1 MINLYTET
9 NFCHDFELEFINWI
23 EKCINEKQFQL
34 DEINYIFVADIYLHK
49 MNMTYLQH
57 DTYTDI
63 ITFDYSVGKKLSA
76 DIYISVDRIK
86 ENSEKYETDFY
97 NELARVMIHGI
108 LHLMKYNDHTVEE
121 KKQMRSLEDNCLSK
135 LGLDENR

>member
-9 NFCHDFELEFINWI
+9 NFCHKYKKEFIEWI
-23 EKCINEKQFQL
+23 EKCIKEKGFQF
-34 DEINYIFVADIYLHK
+34 DEINYIFVDDVYLHK
-49 MNMTYLQH
+49 MNMEYLQH

-63 ITFDYSVGKKLSA
+63 ITFDYSVGKNLSA

-86 ENSEKYETDFY
+86 ENAEKYQTDFY

-108 LHLMKYNDHTVEE
+108 LHLMKYQDKTPEQ
-121 KKQMRSLEDNCLSK
+121 KAQMRLQEDTCLK
-135 LGLDENR
+135 QLQY

>member
-9 NFCHDFELEFINWI
+9 NFCHDFEREFIEWI
-23 EKCINEKQFQL
+23 ENCIKNVDFTF
-34 DEINYIFVADIYLHK
+34 DEINYIFVDDIYLHK
-49 MNMTYLQH
+49 MNMEYLQH

-86 ENSEKYETDFY
+86 ENSEKYQTDFY
-97 NELARVMIHGI
+97 NELARVMIHGV
-108 LHLMKYNDHTVEE
+108 LHLMKYNDHTDEE
-121 KKQMRSLEDNCLSK
+121 KKQMRTLEDKCLLNLK
-135 LGLDENR
+135 Y

>member
-9 NFCHDFELEFINWI
+9 NFCHDFDLQFINWI
-23 EKCINEKQFQL
+23 ENCIKNKDFKF
-34 DEINYIFVADIYLHK
+34 DEINYIFVDDIYLHK
-49 MNMTYLQH
+49 MNMEYLQH

-63 ITFDYSVGKKLSA
+63 ITFDYSVGKNLSA

-86 ENSEKYETDFY
+86 ENSEKFHTDFY

-108 LHLMKYNDHTVEE
+108 LHLMKYNDHTDEE
-121 KKQMRSLEDNCLSK
+121 KKLMRALEDACLNELK
-135 LGLDENR
+135 Y

>member
-9 NFCHDFELEFINWI
+9 NFCHKYEREYMEWLEQCISKKGFE
-23 EKCINEKQFQL
+23 L
-34 DEINYIFVADIYLHK
+34 DEINYIFVDDIYLHK
-49 MNMTYLQH
+49 MNMEYLQH

-76 DIYISVDRIK
+76 DIYVSVDRIK
-86 ENSEKYETDFY
+86 ENADNFSVDFY

-108 LHLMKYNDHTVEE
+108 LHLMKFNDHTDEE
-121 KKQMRSLEDNCLSK
+121 KKEMRQQENLCLEK
-135 LGLDENR
+135 LLY

>member
-9 NFCHDFELEFINWI
+9 NFCHEFELQFINWI
-23 EKCINEKQFQL
+23 EKCIKNMNFNF
-34 DEINYIFVADIYLHK
+34 DEINYIFVDDIYLHK
-49 MNMTYLQH
+49 MNMEYLQH

-86 ENSEKYETDFY
+86 ENSEKFQTDFY
-97 NELARVMIHGI
+97 NELARVMIHGV
-108 LHLMKYNDHTVEE
+108 LHLMKYNDHTDEE
-121 KKQMRSLEDNCLSK
+121 KKQMRSLEDACLK
-135 LGLDENR
+135 ELNF